1 MVLYHALT
9 YAIKRKIALVGDVCS
24 RPPITIR
31 SHDLHPDNIR
41 RVVGEII
48 SYHKKD

>member
-1 MVLYHALT
+1 MVFYHVLT
-9 YAIKRKIALVGDVCS
+9 YAIKRKIALAGDVCS
-24 RPPITIR
+24 RPPIIIR
-31 SHDLHPDNIR
+31 SHNLHADNIR